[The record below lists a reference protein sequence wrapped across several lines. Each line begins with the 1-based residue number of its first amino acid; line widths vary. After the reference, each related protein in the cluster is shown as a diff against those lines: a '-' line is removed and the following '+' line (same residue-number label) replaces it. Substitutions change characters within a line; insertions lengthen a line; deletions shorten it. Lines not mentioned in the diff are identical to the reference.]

1 MTFGLNN
8 SFFSNLNPN
17 FVIKSLM
24 KNYIYL
30 LVVLLFVYACGPK
43 KEKKK
48 EKFQYK
54 RTQIEKNNNEIDDNI
69 DQTKIILNS
78 FDNMMYDKKV
88 IEAKSGKSILLILNH
103 KGKIGKEFM
112 GHNFVLLKIGTD
124 VDDFAKRAV
133 KAKNT
138 DYIPEGNETLA
149 YTKMIGG
156 GESTS
161 VNFQILEP
169 GEYEFICS
177 FPGHYNLMRGKLIVT
192 D

>member
-1 MTFGLNN
+1 M
-8 SFFSNLNPN
+8 
-17 FVIKSLM
+17 I
-24 KNYIYL
+24 
-30 LVVLLFVYACGPK
+30 LFTLITSCGPK

-48 EKFQYK
+48 EKFEYK
-54 RTQIEKNNNEIDDNI
+54 RTQVEKKNNEIDNNI
-69 DQTKIILNS
+69 DQTKIVLNS

-112 GHNFVLLKIGTD
+112 GHNFILLKIGTD

-138 DYIPEGNETLA
+138 DYIPDGNETIA

-161 VNFQILEP
+161 VSFQIQEP

>member
-1 MTFGLNN
+1 
-8 SFFSNLNPN
+8 
-17 FVIKSLM
+17 M

-30 LVVLLFVYACGPK
+30 LVVLLFVSACGPK

-48 EKFQYK
+48 EKFEYK
-54 RTQIEKNNNEIDDNI
+54 RTQVEKKNNEIDDNI

>member
-1 MTFGLNN
+1 
-8 SFFSNLNPN
+8 
-17 FVIKSLM
+17 M

-30 LVVLLFVYACGPK
+30 LVVLLFVNACGPK
-43 KEKKK
+43 KEKKN
-48 EKFQYK
+48 EKFEYK
-54 RTQIEKNNNEIDDNI
+54 RTKVEKKNNKIDDNV

>member
-1 MTFGLNN
+1 
-8 SFFSNLNPN
+8 
-17 FVIKSLM
+17 M

-30 LVVLLFVYACGPK
+30 LVLLLIVNACGPK
-43 KEKKK
+43 NEKKK
-48 EKFQYK
+48 EKFEYK
-54 RTQIEKNNNEIDDNI
+54 RTQVEKKNNEIDNNI
-69 DQTKIILNS
+69 DQTKIVLNS

-112 GHNFVLLKIGTD
+112 GHNFILLKIGTD

-138 DYIPEGNETLA
+138 DYIPDGNETIA

-161 VNFQILEP
+161 VSFQIQEP